1 MQQREPAI
9 CLRTSD
15 FSETSQVVHFLGRES
30 GVLRLLAKGAK
41 RNKSSSGGAM
51 DLMCE
56 GDLVYIAS
64 RRDSLGTLVEFTE
77 TDSHSGLRTCAAKL
91 NTGLYMIELA
101 GALLAEADPH
111 PEVFDLLRNALAR
124 LAQPDAPAP
133 AVLAWFQWRTLHY
146 VGLMGDLTT
155 CAACGKPVGPSA
167 RGAYFSSSEGGLVC
181 VDCAGDIREKLRLSQ
196 PALSGLA
203 ALTATAAGQRTPLP
217 DNQAHAVN
225 QLLNYHTTNQ
235 LGKPLKMAR
244 YAIVTGRT

>member
-1 MQQREPAI
+1 MQQRESAI

-30 GVLRLLAKGAK
+30 GVLRLLAKGSK
-41 RNKSSSGGAM
+41 RKKSSSGGAI

-77 TDSHSGLRTCAAKL
+77 TDSHSGLRTDAARL
-91 NTGLYMIELA
+91 NTGLYMIELV
-101 GALLAEADPH
+101 GALLAEVDPH
-111 PEVFDLLRNALAR
+111 PEVFDLLHNALAR

-133 AVLAWFQWRTLHY
+133 AVLAWMQWRTLHH

-155 CAACGKPVGPSA
+155 CAACGKAVGPNA
-167 RGAYFSSSEGGLVC
+167 RGAYFSSTEGGLVC
-181 VDCAGDIREKLRLSQ
+181 SACQGAVTEKTRLT
-196 PALSGLA
+196 PTALAGLA
-203 ALTATAAGQRTPLP
+203 ALTAAAAGQRTPLP
-217 DNQAHAVN
+217 DKQAHAIN
-225 QLLNYHTTNQ
+225 QILNYHTTHQ

-244 YAIVTGRT
+244 YAIPRGK

>member
-15 FSETSQVVHFLGRES
+15 FSETSQIVHFLGRES

-41 RNKSSSGGAM
+41 RKKSSSGGAI

-77 TDSHSGLRTCAAKL
+77 TDSHSGLRKDATRL

-111 PEVFDLLRNALAR
+111 PEVFDLLRNALTR
-124 LAQPDAPAP
+124 LAQPDAPVP
-133 AVLAWFQWRTLHY
+133 AVLAWLQWRTLHH
-146 VGLMGDLTT
+146 VGLMGNLTT
-155 CAACGKPVGPSA
+155 CAACGKPVGPNA
-167 RGAYFSSSEGGLVC
+167 RGAYFSSTEGGLVC
-181 VDCAGDIREKLRLSQ
+181 ADCAGDIREKLRLS
-196 PALSGLA
+196 PTALAGLA
-203 ALTATAAGQRTPLP
+203 ALTATAAGQKTPLP

-225 QLLNYHTTNQ
+225 QLLAYHTTNQ

-244 YAIVTGRT
+244 YAIGAP

>member
-30 GVLRLLAKGAK
+30 GVLRLLAKGSK
-41 RNKSSSGGAM
+41 RKKSSTGGAI

-77 TDSHSGLRTCAAKL
+77 TDSHAGLRTGAVKL

-111 PEVFDLLRNALAR
+111 PEVFDLLHNALAR
-124 LAQPDAPAP
+124 LAQPDAPVP
-133 AVLAWFQWRTLHY
+133 AVLAWFQWRTLHH
-146 VGLMGDLTT
+146 VGLMGELTT
-155 CAACGKPVGPSA
+155 CSACGKPIGPST
-167 RGAYFSSSEGGLVC
+167 RGAYFSSSEGGMLC
-181 VDCAGDIREKLRLSQ
+181 ADCEGVVAEKTRLT
-196 PALSGLA
+196 PTALAGLA

-217 DNQAHAVN
+217 DNQAHAIN
-225 QLLNYHTTNQ
+225 QILNYHTTNQ

-244 YAIVTGRT
+244 YAISRR